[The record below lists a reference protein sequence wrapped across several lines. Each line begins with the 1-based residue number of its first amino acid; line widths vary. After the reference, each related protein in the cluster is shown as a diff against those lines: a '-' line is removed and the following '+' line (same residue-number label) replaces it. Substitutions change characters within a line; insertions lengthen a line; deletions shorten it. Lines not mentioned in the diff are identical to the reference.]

1 MGSLIPDSNVPE
13 ASTKNS
19 LEGQKN
25 EF

>member
-13 ASTKNS
+13 ASTENS